1 MSWLKVLEEDNVH
14 VIIGLGNKGK
24 EASLAAYN
32 EISKISMRE
41 KKRRFTLH
49 VVSMKPRPLYF
60 EDLRDVVLNNI
71 SLTLTIRYQDFDFEK
86 IGKLVDQIKAEN
98 EKVIGVVSS
107 DLEELVKLLEE
118 KGVPVTRV

>member
-14 VIIGLGNKGK
+14 VIIGLGDKGK
-24 EASLAAYN
+24 EVSIAAYN
-32 EISKISMRE
+32 EISRINMKE

-71 SLTLTIRYQDFDFEK
+71 SLTLTIRYQGFDFEK
-86 IGKLVDQIKAEN
+86 IGKLVDRIKGEN
-98 EKVIGVVSS
+98 GEVIGIVSS
-107 DLEELVKLLEE
+107 DLEELAKLLEE